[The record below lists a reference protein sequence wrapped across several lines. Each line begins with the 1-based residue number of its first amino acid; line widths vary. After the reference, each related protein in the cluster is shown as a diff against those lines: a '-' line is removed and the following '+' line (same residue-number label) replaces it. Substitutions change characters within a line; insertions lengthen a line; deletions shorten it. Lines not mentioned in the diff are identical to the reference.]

1 MSQLE
6 FDFSDVTEITLEDR
20 DGDRF
25 TFDRYA
31 DRISAVRYF
40 LKCTKSR
47 AAQVL
52 EDLEK
57 EWDVYSEMASA
68 LGGKQEMFFN
78 KNKNKY
84 QELHLEQAIKT
95 TKMERGMDI
104 K

>member
-40 LKCTKSR
+40 LKCPKSR
-47 AAQVL
+47 SMEHTRMEL
-52 EDLEK
+52 
-57 EWDVYSEMASA
+57 SSA
-68 LGGKQEMFFN
+68 
-78 KNKNKY
+78 
-84 QELHLEQAIKT
+84 T
-95 TKMERGMDI
+95 VS
-104 K
+104 